1 MSVRLYCIGVIVC
14 CVGVAI
20 ISWAGRLKLG
30 SWGWILGSLLFLVGF
45 VVAFWGDKIFP
56 KISGRGK

>member
-30 SWGWILGSLLFLVGF
+30 SWGWILGSLLFWSDLLLLFGATKF
-45 VVAFWGDKIFP
+45 MDLPPSFD
-56 KISGRGK
+56 